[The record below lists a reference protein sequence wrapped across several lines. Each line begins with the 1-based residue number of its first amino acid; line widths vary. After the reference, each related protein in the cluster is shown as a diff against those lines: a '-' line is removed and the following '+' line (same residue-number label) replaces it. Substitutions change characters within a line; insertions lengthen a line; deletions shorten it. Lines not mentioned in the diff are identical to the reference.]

1 MECKLCDYQNENLKR
16 FSDHIRSSH
25 GLTSEDYTIKVFHN
39 DARPTCH
46 QCGGDV
52 RYVSFSFKK
61 YCKDHAKLAM
71 KEGGALGGQAEAWNK
86 GKDKTTDVRIATQS
100 AKVSGSGNHFYGRQ
114 HTQETLQKIS
124 ASKTLAT
131 MSLEERIIQ
140 RSKEFKLLTPLEE
153 YRSRQQQYL
162 VFQCIKCGESQPKT
176 LQAFERGSRCYK
188 CYPVGKSNWELS
200 VFDYVKSL
208 SPDAISGDRSI
219 LSPKEIDIYVPTRS
233 FGIECHGL
241 YWHSEAGKPE
251 DEFDKNSHQHKTR
264 LASEKCIDLLQIFED
279 EWRDK
284 RQIVESMIQHRLGL
298 HDKKC
303 KTWSTKV
310 VELNTEE
317 QRSFFNGSHIAGY
330 TPSRICWGL
339 KDRDDVIVS
348 ALSMRIPRHAEKY
361 EMSIEI
367 ARFSNLPGISTPGA
381 LSKLLKVAKKWAID
395 SGFNNI
401 MTYVDRRIG
410 TGKGYLSV
418 GFTQVGAT
426 GPDYWYTDNE
436 LRYDRFKFR
445 AHEGKSEK
453 QVAYA
458 AGVSRIY
465 GCGSLVLLMD
475 LTT

>member
-1 MECKLCDYQNENLKR
+1 MECKLCDYQNDNLKR

-25 GLTSEDYTIKVFHN
+25 GLNSEDYTVKVFH
-39 DARPTCH
+39 DGIKPTCH
-46 QCGGDV
+46 SCGNSV

-71 KEGGALGGQAEAWNK
+71 KEGGALGGHAEAWNK
-86 GKDKTTDVRIATQS
+86 GKDKSIDVRIAAQS
-100 AKVSGSGNHFYGRQ
+100 VKVTGSGNHFYGRQ

-131 MSLEERIIQ
+131 MSIEERIIQ
-140 RSKEFKLLTPLEE
+140 RSGEFKLLTPLED

-162 VFQCIKCGESQPKT
+162 LFECIKCGESQPKT

-208 SPDAISGDRSI
+208 TSDVVSGDRST
-219 LSPKEIDIYVPTRS
+219 LSPKEIDIYVPSRN

-251 DEFDKNSHQHKTR
+251 DEFDKNSHQTKAQ
-264 LASEKCIDLLQIFED
+264 LATEKKLDLLQIFED

-284 RQIVESMIQHRLGL
+284 RPIVESMIQHRLGL

-310 VELNTEE
+310 VELSTDE
-317 QRSFFNGSHIAGY
+317 QRNFFNASHIAGY
-330 TPSRICWGL
+330 TPSRMCWGL
-339 KDRDDVIVS
+339 KDRNGTIVS
-348 ALSMRIPRHAEKY
+348 ALSVRVPRHAEKY
-361 EMSIEI
+361 EDSIEI
-367 ARFSNLPGISTPGA
+367 ARFSNLPGISVPGG
-381 LSKLLKVAKKWAID
+381 LSKLLKVVKRWAKEN
-395 SGFNNI
+395 GFNSI

-410 TGKGYLSV
+410 MGKGYLSAGFALV
-418 GFTQVGAT
+418 GST
-426 GPDYWYTDNE
+426 GPDYWYTDND

-445 AHEGKSEK
+445 AADGKSEK
-453 QVAYA
+453 QVAFA

-465 GCGSLVLLMD
+465 GCGSYVMLSHIY
-475 LTT
+475 